1 MARQNATLDEKWRK
15 RLGHATQLGFG
26 INTGSARVG
35 NVGFERKFRYAPF
48 GNTVNLASRVQGATK
63 YLGASVVV
71 TEATFQQ
78 LRSRPISRRL
88 CSVRVVNIEQ
98 PVVLYEL
105 RPDDSLEA
113 KQLCEQ
119 YEAALALYEQEKLP
133 QAIHVLSQIM
143 RTQPDDGPTLL
154 LLSRA
159 VECLMHRDTP
169 FAAVFELPGK

>member
-1 MARQNATLDEKWRK
+1 MARHNSTLDDRWRA

-63 YLGASVVV
+63 YFGVDVIV
-71 TEATFQQ
+71 TDDTFQQ

-98 PVVLYEL
+98 PVLLYEL
-105 RPDDSLEA
+105 RPDDTLVA

-119 YEAALALYEQEKLP
+119 YEEALALYEQEKLA
-133 QAIHVLSQIM
+133 QAIHILSDILGKW
-143 RTQPDDGPTLL
+143 PDDGPTLL
-154 LLSRA
+154 LLSRS
-159 VECLMHRDTP
+159 VESLKHHVTP
-169 FAAVFELPGK
+169 FDPVFELPGK